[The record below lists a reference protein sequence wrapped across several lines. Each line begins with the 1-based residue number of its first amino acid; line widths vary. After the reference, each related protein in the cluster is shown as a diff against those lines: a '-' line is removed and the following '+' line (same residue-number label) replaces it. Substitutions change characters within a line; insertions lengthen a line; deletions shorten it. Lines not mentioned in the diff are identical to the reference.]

1 MNISSIVVQTLPK
14 HLDEVVETLKNTP
27 ECDYHL
33 HDEKGRIIITIEGEG
48 VSEELEKLRVIEAIP
63 HVIAA
68 DMQMAYSEDE
78 LDEHMEVINNRDAV
92 PKILQDTDNADVDKV
107 VYNGD
112 LKKREDMVEFATNLM
127 QQKIESSRDGSSV

>member
-1 MNISSIVVQTLPK
+1 MNISSIVVQTVPK
-14 HLDEVVETLKNTP
+14 YLDEVVQSLKDC
-27 ECDYHL
+27 EACDYHM

-48 VSEELEKLRVIEAIP
+48 VKEELEKLHIIEAIP

-78 LDEHMEVINNRDAV
+78 LDANMEVLN
-92 PKILQDTDNADVDKV
+92 NADVVPKMLNDDTVTAKDI

-112 LKKREDMVEFATNLM
+112 LKKKDLSAFADDAKRL
-127 QQKIESSRDGSSV
+127 G

>member
-1 MNISSIVVQTLPK
+1 MNISSIVVQTVPK
-14 HLDEVVETLKNTP
+14 FLDEVVEALKNTP

-48 VSEELEKLRVIEAIP
+48 VEEELKKLRVIEAIP
-63 HVIAA
+63 HVITA

-78 LDEHMEVINNRDAV
+78 LDSHMEQIANGDVV
-92 PKILQDTDNADVDKV
+92 PKMLNDEDLDPRDI

-112 LKKREDMVEFATNLM
+112 LKKKDLEGFARTFDET
-127 QQKIESSRDGSSV
+127 KR

>member
-1 MNISSIVVQTLPK
+1 MNISSIVVQTIPK
-14 HLDEVVETLKNTP
+14 FLDEVVQSLKDC
-27 ECDYHL
+27 EVCDYHL

-48 VSEELEKLRVIEAIP
+48 VSEELEKLRVVEAIP

-78 LDEHMEVINNRDAV
+78 LDAHMEVINGQDAV
-92 PKILQDTDNADVDKV
+92 PKMLNDDNIEAKDI

-112 LKKREDMVEFATNLM
+112 LKNKDLEGFAKTFDET
-127 QQKIESSRDGSSV
+127 KDR

>member
-1 MNISSIVVQTLPK
+1 MNISSIVVQTMPK
-14 HLDEVVETLKNTP
+14 FLDEVVEALKAS
-27 ECDYHL
+27 EACDYHF
-33 HDEKGRIIITIEGEG
+33 HDEKGRIIVTIEGEG
-48 VSEELEKLRVIEAIP
+48 VSEELAKLRVIEAIP

-92 PKILQDTDNADVDKV
+92 PKILNDETADIEKV

-112 LKKREDMVEFATNLM
+112 LKRKDVEAFAKTFDETKN
-127 QQKIESSRDGSSV
+127 KV

>member
-1 MNISSIVVQTLPK
+1 MNISSIVVQTIPK
-14 HLDEVVETLKNTP
+14 FLDEVVQSLKDC
-27 ECDYHL
+27 EVCDYHL

-48 VSEELEKLRVIEAIP
+48 VSEELEKLHVVEAIP

-78 LDEHMEVINNRDAV
+78 LDAHMEVINGQDAV
-92 PKILQDTDNADVDKV
+92 PKMLNDDTIEAKDI

-112 LKKREDMVEFATNLM
+112 LKNKDLEGFAKTFDET
-127 QQKIESSRDGSSV
+127 KDR